1 MARDVYVL
9 RFPEE
14 KFDLRGAWELFWRLD
29 DLYRLATHAY
39 GVGRP
44 EAAES
49 GRLGRA
55 TAEFGRGR
63 DEAKYERAQL
73 AQEIA
78 KKLPGI
84 GAIAGGV
91 VVRPDPPDHWPVVRT
106 LEEAVDQRRGPKVP
120 GTPTQVPDEPR
131 GEPMRVLRDLR
142 GLDYL
147 KQYGPLRERPPGSG
161 LDKGDS
167 DLPGKGPL

>member
-39 GVGRP
+39 RVGRP

-49 GRLGRA
+49 GVPVSGASVASPVVRRLRKRSPLVIALANSPGVLTTEALGVFVFFLKHADTIVYRLGRA

-91 VVRPDPPDHWPVVRT
+91 VVRPDPPDHSPVVRT
-106 LEEAVDQRRGPKVP
+106 L
-120 GTPTQVPDEPR
+120 
-131 GEPMRVLRDLR
+131 
-142 GLDYL
+142 
-147 KQYGPLRERPPGSG
+147 
-161 LDKGDS
+161 
-167 DLPGKGPL
+167 